1 MKVRNKGFT
10 ITELVI
16 VIAVIAILA
25 AVLIPTFS
33 NVIEKANQTAAS
45 SSCNVALSEYIAMVT
60 LDGDPDNNDVTGV
73 VFSSNNYYY
82 VYDGEKLNYI
92 GNSEKDNAKL
102 LAVTSFDTD
111 ITSLTGFTKQSVEEG
126 TAVYE
131 GKMKFTIGEQSVE
144 VDLSDTTRTLY
155 LYNVDIDGTTYA
167 GFFTINNTYGGSGNV
182 IQTVN
187 YSYQSGISQDEIV
200 VAQEKATGLE
210 DLVLE
215 NIYILSLS
223 NTSICVGDSDGDV
236 ENQVT
241 ITNDKV
247 QVRAHYSD
255 SDGNTVVRI
264 LPTNEYELTNNVID
278 TSETGS
284 YEITIKHTANGIEKT
299 TTFTIIVREKEF
311 EDYYFYNSYGWNNVY
326 AYAWSE
332 DKIQVRPAAYDW
344 VLAGEILGEEPNYWT
359 IYSSIKMFFDGE
371 NNEWTV
377 KGLKIPNGTKFKL
390 AQVNALNDA
399 IDIKDLKD
407 ENQNTDYG
415 YYVTVGNGVS
425 YNISTDGLY
434 NITLTNNNAEF
445 GVYDIYWK
453 SNNVLHIAL
462 SEDQTAINDPNFA
475 IFTTVMT
482 TPWNETTTG
491 DAMSPAPEKGEGWW
505 KISLDSRSQYVVFNN
520 GNVDATIADGSK
532 TRDILIDHNQPY
544 YFDDGWHSDYTMYYF
559 YNAYGW
565 NEVYANATTTE
576 PIALMSTSTSTST
589 DIGIRMTAVEGK
601 PGWFAVPV
609 ASEMKTIVFSDG
621 TDANKTDE
629 LTIDAQNQTDVYY
642 NPNNATA
649 GGGGWSS
656 SFTSTTTYYFYNVRG
671 WESVYADFGVDGGN
685 ATPWPGTLMTN
696 NGDGWWSVEIDDN
709 IVNNANNFVIF
720 NDGQNGTPIGVGQT
734 NKLKLGSYQYC
745 TFDNWKGSKNCLTT
759 YFFYNVND
767 WTNVYAYAWTGE
779 EGSETKYLGNF
790 PGVQMQALGNGWWSI
805 AVDSSAVNIIFSDG
819 SNNDAN
825 KTADLT
831 LNSTTPYYCG
841 ENVWTA
847 KMLTGISASYSGGV
861 IDVDHNS
868 QETIQFD
875 GLVVNV
881 VYLDGTTSL
890 CEGYTIEVDTSSV
903 GLKNVLIKYSIGSLG
918 FETILENAVNV
929 VAVLTE
935 IEIDNGSYELY
946 YGTGKLDSLDLVI
959 NKLYSDGTKET
970 LTDNYT
976 FSEFNNKNVGENN
989 VTVTY
994 GEFSCTF
1001 TVNVVKIVTGIVAQY
1016 IGGEISVNEQLSAS
1030 DFQVTVNY
1038 EGGYSEQVTENVTV
1052 EADTSKGG
1060 TTTATV
1066 GYADKQ
1072 VAVGITVVKKPQS
1085 LSVSA
1090 TSTEV
1095 AHNSEVDKDNFTV
1108 TITYDDET
1116 TQELLPSEYE
1126 IKGNY
1131 SQVGYVELSF
1141 SSNGLSGKFT
1151 MLVYRVVESL
1161 NATCNKQYFVGDT
1174 VSVLDF
1180 TITVTYSNSE
1190 TSEVEVDLP
1199 TVDTATAGTKTITIS
1214 YTDRG
1219 KTVSCE
1225 VQVVVKETALERIE
1239 ASFDNS
1245 LVLVG
1250 DDIKS
1255 HITVTAYYSDETSK
1269 QVEDWSLT
1277 YDAENAGEQL
1287 VTITYSEGSTT
1298 VSTEVTVTFT
1308 KKLTGITAV
1317 ATETTVEHGGSLA
1330 LTVTAFYDGGEEQ
1343 VVTGF
1348 TTGFINTMDGLQKV
1362 TVTYVENGITV
1373 TTTVNVVVNPTG
1385 YRTYYFYNYAG
1396 WTDVRAHAWYNAYEE
1411 KESGDYLILGLNGNW
1426 TFENGLKMHKMTT
1439 VETGYAYIGL
1449 QVETEQSVK
1458 VANAKGEGDNN
1469 GWAWGDNLV
1478 LQPGKTY
1485 TICYYTD
1492 SNNMVLTEY
1501 VETDYD
1507 NFDQAMTQSWPGT
1520 AMQDMG
1526 DGWWYV
1532 SIDAKAE
1539 NIIFNGAIGETRY
1552 QTDNLTLNPVTPYY
1566 CINGWKDTPDISDII
1581 VLDLTEDDNWITTS
1595 PRFAVYLFNGASS
1608 DADNN
1613 GMWLD
1618 MTAIAGNSVNYYYAV
1633 DISGLDYSKFTVC
1646 RMNPESTENNWDNKW
1661 NQTVDLQLENG
1672 LCVKIKG
1679 WSTIQSSFAK
1689 GSATREV

>member
-200 VAQEKATGLE
+200 VAREKATGLE

-215 NIYILSLS
+215 NIYAIYLPIF
-223 NTSICVGDSDGDV
+223 TWICVGDSDGDV

-241 ITNDKV
+241 ITNDEF
-247 QVRAHYSD
+247 QVSAHYSD
-255 SDGNTVVRI
+255 SDGNTVVRR

-278 TSETGS
+278 TSEAGS
-284 YEITIKHTANGIEKT
+284 HEITIKHTANGIEKT
-299 TTFTIIVREKEF
+299 ITYTTIVREKEF

-332 DKIQVRPAAYDW
+332 NKIQVRPAAYDW
-344 VLAGEILGEEPNYWT
+344 VLAGEILGEERNYWT

-520 GNVDATIADGSK
+520 GNVDATIAGGSK

-559 YNAYGW
+559 YNAYNW

-576 PIALMSTSTSTST
+576 PIALMSTSTSTTT

-609 ASEMKTIVFSDG
+609 ASEMKTIVFNNGDVNG
-621 TDANKTDE
+621 TVDNNDCVEVEINTQNK
-629 LTIDAQNQTDVYY
+629 TDVYY

-649 GGGGWSS
+649 GGNGWSS

-709 IVNNANNFVIF
+709 IVNNSNNFVIF

-734 NKLKLGSYQYC
+734 SKLRLDPNKVYC
-745 TFDNWKGSKNCLTT
+745 TFETWSSEVPTMAIYYYYNDNSAWE
-759 YFFYNVND
+759 
-767 WTNVYAYAWTGE
+767 NVYAYAWTGE

-825 KTADLT
+825 KTVDLT
-831 LNSTTPYYCG
+831 LNSETPY
-841 ENVWTA
+841 
-847 KMLTGISASYSGGV
+847 
-861 IDVDHNS
+861 
-868 QETIQFD
+868 FD
-875 GLVVNV
+875 GYGWKNEQTTHSHTYETVHDDTHHWKECSVCKQITEKVEHVWNEGLVTKEPTCTEVGV
-881 VYLDGTTSL
+881 KTFT
-890 CEGYTIEVDTSSV
+890 CECGATKIEEIPMLPHNPD
-903 GLKNVLIKYSIGSLG
+903 
-918 FETILENAVNV
+918 LEW
-929 VAVLTE
+929 T
-935 IEIDNGSYELY
+935 
-946 YGTGKLDSLDLVI
+946 
-959 NKLYSDGTKET
+959 SDGTSHWKQCTRCQVELSKSAHT
-970 LTDNYT
+970 GGTATCTKLATC
-976 FSEFNNKNVGENN
+976 EICNNAYGALGEHNFENN
-989 VTVTY
+989 VCQHCD
-994 GEFSCTF
+994 S
-1001 TVNVVKIVTGIVAQY
+1001 VK
-1016 IGGEISVNEQLSAS
+1016 
-1030 DFQVTVNY
+1030 
-1038 EGGYSEQVTENVTV
+1038 
-1052 EADTSKGG
+1052 
-1060 TTTATV
+1060 
-1066 GYADKQ
+1066 
-1072 VAVGITVVKKPQS
+1072 
-1085 LSVSA
+1085 
-1090 TSTEV
+1090 
-1095 AHNSEVDKDNFTV
+1095 
-1108 TITYDDET
+1108 
-1116 TQELLPSEYE
+1116 
-1126 IKGNY
+1126 
-1131 SQVGYVELSF
+1131 
-1141 SSNGLSGKFT
+1141 
-1151 MLVYRVVESL
+1151 
-1161 NATCNKQYFVGDT
+1161 
-1174 VSVLDF
+1174 
-1180 TITVTYSNSE
+1180 
-1190 TSEVEVDLP
+1190 
-1199 TVDTATAGTKTITIS
+1199 
-1214 YTDRG
+1214 
-1219 KTVSCE
+1219 
-1225 VQVVVKETALERIE
+1225 
-1239 ASFDNS
+1239 
-1245 LVLVG
+1245 
-1250 DDIKS
+1250 
-1255 HITVTAYYSDETSK
+1255 
-1269 QVEDWSLT
+1269 
-1277 YDAENAGEQL
+1277 
-1287 VTITYSEGSTT
+1287 
-1298 VSTEVTVTFT
+1298 
-1308 KKLTGITAV
+1308 
-1317 ATETTVEHGGSLA
+1317 
-1330 LTVTAFYDGGEEQ
+1330 
-1343 VVTGF
+1343 
-1348 TTGFINTMDGLQKV
+1348 
-1362 TVTYVENGITV
+1362 
-1373 TTTVNVVVNPTG
+1373 
-1385 YRTYYFYNYAG
+1385 YYFYNFGKWSDVYAYAWTDHVAEGETASQYLGVFPGTKMTADTEKAG
-1396 WTDVRAHAWYNAYEE
+1396 WY
-1411 KESGDYLILGLNGNW
+1411 
-1426 TFENGLKMHKMTT
+1426 
-1439 VETGYAYIGL
+1439 YI
-1449 QVETEQSVK
+1449 VV
-1458 VANAKGEGDNN
+1458 
-1469 GWAWGDNLV
+1469 
-1478 LQPGKTY
+1478 
-1485 TICYYTD
+1485 
-1492 SNNMVLTEY
+1492 
-1501 VETDYD
+1501 
-1507 NFDQAMTQSWPGT
+1507 
-1520 AMQDMG
+1520 
-1526 DGWWYV
+1526 DG
-1532 SIDAKAE
+1532 DAKK
-1539 NIIFNGAIGETRY
+1539 IIFNNGKNDTSKL
-1552 QTDNLTLNPVTPYY
+1552 QTNNLDLDSTKTYY
-1566 CINGWKDTPDISDII
+1566 CIMSWKNVPDVSNIVVLDTTSGGDWGASNAVLKLYYWNASGNGWIDFQSVGGTGTQSKYFVVSIADCEVSGFKL
-1581 VLDLTEDDNWITTS
+1581 VRKMNGATENSFENVWNETNDMTVSGGLYITIPADNWNRGNQS
-1595 PRFAVYLFNGASS
+1595 AV
-1608 DADNN
+1608 
-1613 GMWLD
+1613 
-1618 MTAIAGNSVNYYYAV
+1618 
-1633 DISGLDYSKFTVC
+1633 
-1646 RMNPESTENNWDNKW
+1646 
-1661 NQTVDLQLENG
+1661 
-1672 LCVKIKG
+1672 
-1679 WSTIQSSFAK
+1679 
-1689 GSATREV
+1689 

>member
-60 LDGDPDNNDVTGV
+60 LDGDSDNNDVTGV

-187 YSYQSGISQDEIV
+187 YSYQSGISQDGIV

-210 DLVLE
+210 GLVLE
-215 NIYILSLS
+215 NIYAIYLPIF
-223 NTSICVGDSDGDV
+223 TWICVGDSDGDV

-241 ITNDKV
+241 ITNDEF
-247 QVRAHYSD
+247 QVSAHYSD
-255 SDGNTVVRI
+255 SDGNTVVRR

-278 TSETGS
+278 TSEAGS
-284 YEITIKHTANGIEKT
+284 HEITIKHTANGIEKT
-299 TTFTIIVREKEF
+299 ITYTTIVREKEF

-332 DKIQVRPAAYDW
+332 NKIQVRPAAYDW
-344 VLAGEILGEEPNYWT
+344 VLAGEILGEERNYWT

-399 IDIKDLKD
+399 LDIKDLKD

-491 DAMSPAPEKGEGWW
+491 DAMSPVPEKGEGWW

-544 YFDDGWHSDYTMYYF
+544 YFDDDWHPDYTTYYF
-559 YNAYGW
+559 YNAYNW

-609 ASEMKTIVFSDG
+609 ASGCDTIVFNNGDVNG
-621 TDANKTDE
+621 TVDNNDCVEVEINTQNK
-629 LTIDAQNQTDVYY
+629 TDVYY

-649 GGGGWSS
+649 GGNGWSS

-709 IVNNANNFVIF
+709 IVNNSNNFVIF
-720 NDGQNGTPIGVGQT
+720 NDGQNGTLIGVGQT
-734 NKLKLGSYQYC
+734 SKLRLDPNKVYC
-745 TFDNWKGSKNCLTT
+745 TFETWSSEVPTMAIYHYYNDNSAWE
-759 YFFYNVND
+759 
-767 WTNVYAYAWTGE
+767 NVYAYAWTGE

-825 KTADLT
+825 KTVDLT
-831 LNSTTPYYCG
+831 LNSATPYYNDGWMATMHTHTYSGDCDATCNECG
-841 ENVWTA
+841 EPRETTVDHTYDNACDTDCNVCGEVRQITHDYVQMHDETNHWEQCSVCEDIKADSTQAHSFELNHNSTHHWNECSVCKQTTEKVEHVFDQKIETEDYLATSATCTA
-847 KMLTGISASYSGGV
+847 KATYYYSCECSAKGTETFEIGDALGHLAGEKWFADETNHWKLCTRCQVELSKSAHAGGTATCTKQATCE
-861 IDVDHNS
+861 ICNNAYGALGEHN
-868 QETIQFD
+868 F
-875 GLVVNV
+875 
-881 VYLDGTTSL
+881 
-890 CEGYTIEVDTSSV
+890 
-903 GLKNVLIKYSIGSLG
+903 
-918 FETILENAVNV
+918 
-929 VAVLTE
+929 
-935 IEIDNGSYELY
+935 
-946 YGTGKLDSLDLVI
+946 
-959 NKLYSDGTKET
+959 
-970 LTDNYT
+970 
-976 FSEFNNKNVGENN
+976 ENN
-989 VTVTY
+989 V
-994 GEFSCTF
+994 C
-1001 TVNVVKIVTGIVAQY
+1001 KHC
-1016 IGGEISVNEQLSAS
+1016 
-1030 DFQVTVNY
+1030 
-1038 EGGYSEQVTENVTV
+1038 
-1052 EADTSKGG
+1052 
-1060 TTTATV
+1060 
-1066 GYADKQ
+1066 
-1072 VAVGITVVKKPQS
+1072 
-1085 LSVSA
+1085 LSV
-1090 TSTEV
+1090 
-1095 AHNSEVDKDNFTV
+1095 K
-1108 TITYDDET
+1108 
-1116 TQELLPSEYE
+1116 
-1126 IKGNY
+1126 
-1131 SQVGYVELSF
+1131 
-1141 SSNGLSGKFT
+1141 
-1151 MLVYRVVESL
+1151 
-1161 NATCNKQYFVGDT
+1161 
-1174 VSVLDF
+1174 
-1180 TITVTYSNSE
+1180 
-1190 TSEVEVDLP
+1190 
-1199 TVDTATAGTKTITIS
+1199 
-1214 YTDRG
+1214 
-1219 KTVSCE
+1219 
-1225 VQVVVKETALERIE
+1225 
-1239 ASFDNS
+1239 
-1245 LVLVG
+1245 
-1250 DDIKS
+1250 
-1255 HITVTAYYSDETSK
+1255 
-1269 QVEDWSLT
+1269 
-1277 YDAENAGEQL
+1277 
-1287 VTITYSEGSTT
+1287 
-1298 VSTEVTVTFT
+1298 
-1308 KKLTGITAV
+1308 
-1317 ATETTVEHGGSLA
+1317 
-1330 LTVTAFYDGGEEQ
+1330 
-1343 VVTGF
+1343 
-1348 TTGFINTMDGLQKV
+1348 
-1362 TVTYVENGITV
+1362 
-1373 TTTVNVVVNPTG
+1373 
-1385 YRTYYFYNYAG
+1385 YYFYNFGKWSDVYAYAWTDPVAEDETASQYLGVFPGTKMTADTKKAG
-1396 WTDVRAHAWYNAYEE
+1396 WYYIVVDGDAKKIIFNNGKNDTSKLQTNDLDLDSTKTYYCIMSWKDVPDVSNIVVLDLTKFPEWLATARFAVHLFNDSQKTWLNMVGVCLGIYNDSDAYYYFAVDISVTDFTPA
-1411 KESGDYLILGLNGNW
+1411 
-1426 TFENGLKMHKMTT
+1426 TFIVCRMSSDPENSWDTRWNQTADLTIGNGLYVTIT
-1439 VETGYAYIGL
+1439 
-1449 QVETEQSVK
+1449 
-1458 VANAKGEGDNN
+1458 
-1469 GWAWGDNLV
+1469 AWGDN
-1478 LQPGKTY
+1478 G
-1485 TICYYTD
+1485 
-1492 SNNMVLTEY
+1492 N
-1501 VETDYD
+1501 
-1507 NFDQAMTQSWPGT
+1507 
-1520 AMQDMG
+1520 
-1526 DGWWYV
+1526 
-1532 SIDAKAE
+1532 
-1539 NIIFNGAIGETRY
+1539 
-1552 QTDNLTLNPVTPYY
+1552 TLCPSEQRPV
-1566 CINGWKDTPDISDII
+1566 
-1581 VLDLTEDDNWITTS
+1581 
-1595 PRFAVYLFNGASS
+1595 
-1608 DADNN
+1608 
-1613 GMWLD
+1613 
-1618 MTAIAGNSVNYYYAV
+1618 
-1633 DISGLDYSKFTVC
+1633 
-1646 RMNPESTENNWDNKW
+1646 
-1661 NQTVDLQLENG
+1661 
-1672 LCVKIKG
+1672 
-1679 WSTIQSSFAK
+1679 
-1689 GSATREV
+1689 

>member
-1 MKVRNKGFT
+1 MKVRKKGFT

-102 LAVTSFDTD
+102 LAVTSYDTD
-111 ITSLTGFTKQSVEEG
+111 ISALMGFYKQPPVEEG

-155 LYNVDIDGTTYA
+155 LYNVDIDGTIYA

-344 VLAGEILGEEPNYWT
+344 VLAGEILGEERNYWT

-559 YNAYGW
+559 YNAYNW
-565 NEVYANATTTE
+565 NEVYANASTTE
-576 PIALMSTSTSTST
+576 PIALMSTSTTT

-609 ASEMKTIVFSDG
+609 ASECNTIVFSDG
-621 TDANKTDE
+621 TDTNKTDE
-629 LTIDAQNQTDVYY
+629 LTIDTQNKTDVYY

-649 GGGGWSS
+649 GGNGWSS
-656 SFTSTTTYYFYNVRG
+656 SFTSTTTYYFYNAAG
-671 WESVYADFGVDGGN
+671 WEKVYAHYWTEAG
-685 ATPWPGTLMTN
+685 PGTTWHGVEMTAVE
-696 NGDGWWSVEIDDN
+696 GHDGWFSIDIDDN
-709 IVNNANNFVIF
+709 FKNVVF
-720 NDGQNGTPIGVGQT
+720 NDGSGEIEGINKTVNLILSPSTP
-734 NKLKLGSYQYC
+734 YC
-745 TFDNWKGSKNCLTT
+745 SFENWYSEMPTMVT
-759 YFFYNVND
+759 YFFYNVNN
-767 WTNVYAYAWTGE
+767 WENVYAYAWADDI
-779 EGSETKYLGNF
+779 KYLGTNRGLSMKALTGEGQEGWYSITVDANATYIKF
-790 PGVQMQALGNGWWSI
+790 NCGNLDAVTELTLNSATPYFDGYEWKDEQTTHQHRGGVATCLTPATCDVCRQQYGEPGSHSLQHVESVAATCTEAGTIEHWECTVCNKLFS
-805 AVDSSAVNIIFSDG
+805 DSSAVTEITDLTVPATGHKPSSEWSSDDTYHWHIC
-819 SNNDAN
+819 SACNELLD
-825 KTADLT
+825 KTAHD
-831 LNSTTPYYCG
+831 Y
-841 ENVWTA
+841 
-847 KMLTGISASYSGGV
+847 
-861 IDVDHNS
+861 
-868 QETIQFD
+868 
-875 GLVVNV
+875 
-881 VYLDGTTSL
+881 
-890 CEGYTIEVDTSSV
+890 
-903 GLKNVLIKYSIGSLG
+903 
-918 FETILENAVNV
+918 
-929 VAVLTE
+929 
-935 IEIDNGSYELY
+935 DNGCDTDCNVCGKVRETTHNYE
-946 YGTGKLDSLDLVI
+946 
-959 NKLYSDGTKET
+959 TKYDET
-970 LTDNYT
+970 YHWKECSVCKQTTEKVEHVWNEGVVTKDPT
-976 FSEFNNKNVGENN
+976 CTEAGEK
-989 VTVTY
+989 
-994 GEFSCTF
+994 TF
-1001 TVNVVKIVTGIVAQY
+1001 TCECGATKIE
-1016 IGGEISVNEQLSAS
+1016 EIPML
-1030 DFQVTVNY
+1030 
-1038 EGGYSEQVTENVTV
+1038 
-1052 EADTSKGG
+1052 
-1060 TTTATV
+1060 
-1066 GYADKQ
+1066 
-1072 VAVGITVVKKPQS
+1072 P
-1085 LSVSA
+1085 
-1090 TSTEV
+1090 
-1095 AHNSEVDKDNFTV
+1095 HN
-1108 TITYDDET
+1108 
-1116 TQELLPSEYE
+1116 P
-1126 IKGNY
+1126 
-1131 SQVGYVELSF
+1131 
-1141 SSNGLSGKFT
+1141 
-1151 MLVYRVVESL
+1151 
-1161 NATCNKQYFVGDT
+1161 
-1174 VSVLDF
+1174 
-1180 TITVTYSNSE
+1180 
-1190 TSEVEVDLP
+1190 DLEW
-1199 TVDTATAGTKTITIS
+1199 T
-1214 YTDRG
+1214 
-1219 KTVSCE
+1219 
-1225 VQVVVKETALERIE
+1225 
-1239 ASFDNS
+1239 
-1245 LVLVG
+1245 
-1250 DDIKS
+1250 
-1255 HITVTAYYSDETSK
+1255 SDETNHWKLCTRCGEHLEESAHTGGTATCTE
-1269 QVEDWSLT
+1269 QATCEICN
-1277 YDAENAGEQL
+1277 NAYGALE
-1287 VTITYSEGSTT
+1287 
-1298 VSTEVTVTFT
+1298 
-1308 KKLTGITAV
+1308 
-1317 ATETTVEHGGSLA
+1317 EHN
-1330 LTVTAFYDGGEEQ
+1330 F
-1343 VVTGF
+1343 
-1348 TTGFINTMDGLQKV
+1348 
-1362 TVTYVENGITV
+1362 
-1373 TTTVNVVVNPTG
+1373 VNNVCQHCHSVK
-1385 YRTYYFYNYAG
+1385 YYFYNFG
-1396 WTDVRAHAWYNAYEE
+1396 KWSDV
-1411 KESGDYLILGLNGNW
+1411 
-1426 TFENGLKMHKMTT
+1426 
-1439 VETGYAYIGL
+1439 YAYAWTEEFVGDQPAIGEKVL
-1449 QVETEQSVK
+1449 ICKTPDGIEYSFKLTPSDNEYVIQGLYLPEGTSVK
-1458 VANAKGEGDNN
+1458 V
-1469 GWAWGDNLV
+1469 
-1478 LQPGKTY
+1478 GKLEDSGNY
-1485 TICYYTD
+1485 FYYTLKEINEGTSTGKGTTELKLITTGMHD
-1492 SNNMVLTEY
+1492 FYFSENYNNDKLWINK
-1501 VETDYD
+1501 VEGNSSELPY
-1507 NFDQAMTQSWPGT
+1507 FKKVIEFKAWPGT

-1581 VLDLTEDDNWITTS
+1581 VLDLTEANNWITTS
-1595 PRFAVYLFNGASS
+1595 PRFSVYLFNGASS

-1661 NQTVDLQLENG
+1661 NQTTDLQISNG
-1672 LCVKIKG
+1672 LYVKIPADYWNG
-1679 WSTIQSSFAK
+1679 EIGGNQSTI
-1689 GSATREV
+1689 GV